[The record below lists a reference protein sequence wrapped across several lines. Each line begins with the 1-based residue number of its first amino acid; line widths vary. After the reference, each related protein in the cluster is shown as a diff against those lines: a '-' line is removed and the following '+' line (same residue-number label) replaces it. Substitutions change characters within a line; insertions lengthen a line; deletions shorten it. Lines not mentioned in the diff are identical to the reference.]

1 MTSIQSSSL
10 NIHIASKINQI
21 SFKLI
26 SISWPEQNTILELFD
41 SSLNSEIEWDYNIAI
56 MIYTCPK
63 TNPTIDLI

>member
-21 SFKLI
+21 SFELI

-41 SSLNSEIEWDYNIAI
+41 SSLNSEIEWDYNMVY
-56 MIYTCPK
+56 MIYTCTK
-63 TNPTIDLI
+63 SNQTIDLI

>member
-21 SFKLI
+21 SFELI

-41 SSLNSEIEWDYNIAI
+41 SSLNSEIEWDHNMAI

>member
-1 MTSIQSSSL
+1 MTSIQISSL

-41 SSLNSEIEWDYNIAI
+41 SSLNSKIEWDYNMAI